1 MKKIFIS
8 VLIIVCLVGNFCTVN
23 AEEKVD
29 GLREKI
35 SELFMANAF
44 TEEEMAEIERNF
56 WQWYDK
62 KWESELEGLNYL
74 HKRAYPDSD
83 EQEYEYWK
91 KFHTRN
97 FTKGIKITALSNT
110 FYSSVY
116 AQNNCLRYLFSDFQ
130 FWAVPNK
137 WTYSHEGHFP
147 FELIL
152 KERYS
157 KGSNGDFN
165 LDGTKIAP
173 GTTTSDED
181 YKLYRNTDLI
191 FWNDETM
198 EYLIDGKELERL
210 LLEKGETKVDEV
222 HLIKY
227 YGFNLY
233 IRCGENEY
241 ILMLTPVL
249 PTTPEEKAEFSEIF
263 SRSQK
268 GENLIFKL
276 YTVEE
281 IANYIEICRKE
292 SSTKYSTPEKPVYE
306 TEALALQSDGLLY
319 GNERGLDLL
328 KPLTRIEAAAILLRA
343 MGINVN
349 ETQAQVQTFSDVEAS
364 HWGYSVAETAYD
376 IGLIQGVGE
385 NMFAPDKR
393 VSATEFG
400 TMVLRAANTGEFN
413 WEEAVD
419 ILVSKGVLTEENTK
433 YMDFFTRGDMAKII
447 YEARAHGLF

>member
-8 VLIIVCLVGNFCTVN
+8 VLIIACLVGNLCTVN

-29 GLREKI
+29 GLKEKI

-44 TEEEMAEIERNF
+44 TEEEMVEIEQNF
-56 WQWYDK
+56 WQWYNK
-62 KWESELEGLNYL
+62 SWESELEGLNYL

-91 KFHTRN
+91 KIHTPN
-97 FTKGIKITALSNT
+97 FTKGIKITALSNN

-116 AQNNCLRYLFSDFQ
+116 AQNNSLRYLFSDFQ

-137 WTYSHEGHFP
+137 WTFLHEGSFP
-147 FELIL
+147 FELTL
-152 KERYS
+152 QEVYS
-157 KGSNGDFN
+157 KGSKGDFN
-165 LDGTKIAP
+165 LDGTKIGF
-173 GTTTSDED
+173 GTISDED
-181 YKLYRNTDLI
+181 NKLYENTKLI
-191 FWNDETM
+191 SWNDETM

-233 IRCGENEY
+233 IRCRENEY
-241 ILMLTPVL
+241 ILMLSPIL
-249 PTTPEEKAEFSEIF
+249 PTTPEEKAEFSEMF
-263 SRSQK
+263 SRYQN

-281 IANYIEICRKE
+281 IAYYIEHCRKG
-292 SSTKYSTPEKPVYE
+292 SNIKYSTPEKPVYE
-306 TEALALQSDGLLY
+306 TEALALKSDGLLY

-349 ETQAQVQTFSDVEAS
+349 ETQVQAQTFSDVATS

-376 IGLIQGVGE
+376 TGLIRGVGE

-419 ILVSKGVLTEENTK
+419 ILVSRGILTEENTK